1 MSLFSFTYY
10 KKFIQTVDEVGYTDT
25 LITNVTSDS
34 VVRCMILTGTF
45 KKSCIGMQYI
55 KSVHQ
60 SDCKV

>member
-25 LITNVTSDS
+25 LITNV
-34 VVRCMILTGTF
+34 VRCMILTETF